1 MKYAT
6 SDNVA
11 LDDKPRF
18 EGQRA
23 LPVQDNVFKRDVLKA
38 APLPTPQRPGSE
50 SFLTFKS
57 KGLSC

>member
-23 LPVQDNVFKRDVLKA
+23 LPVQNNVFKRAVLPA
-38 APLPTPQRPGSE
+38 APAPGALRPGSTD
-50 SFLTFKS
+50 FLTFKS